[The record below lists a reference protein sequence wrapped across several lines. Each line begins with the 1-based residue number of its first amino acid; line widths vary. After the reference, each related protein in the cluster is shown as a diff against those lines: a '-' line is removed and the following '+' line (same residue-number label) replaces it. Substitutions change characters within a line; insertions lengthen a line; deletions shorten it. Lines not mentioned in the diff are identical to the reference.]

1 VCWLLQEEKL
11 MLVAEL
17 VLRINYLQA
26 MVLTNNTFFIITIIT
41 LPIVII

>member
-1 VCWLLQEEKL
+1 